1 MRILL
6 VEDEIDLCASLA
18 FQLEK
23 EGFEVDSCQD
33 GEDGL
38 YYALSNAYD
47 LILLDRMLPHIE
59 GAEIVRAIR
68 KKELDTPVILLTAL
82 GTLEDKITGLDS
94 GADDYI
100 VKPFAFEELMARI
113 RSITRRPRTMHFSNV
128 LSMGDI
134 EFKPDELTL
143 HGPDGSCTLSKKEGA
158 LFALFCHNS
167 SQTLTR
173 DMLLSRVWGPDA
185 DIEDGNLDNYI
196 HFLRRRLKTV
206 KSCYTLKAIRGVGYR
221 IEPAEKG
228 LE

>member
-6 VEDEIDLCASLA
+6 VEDEIDLCTSLA

-23 EGFEVDSCQD
+23 EGFQVDSCQD

-47 LILLDRMLPHIE
+47 LILLDRMLPHME

-68 KKELDTPVILLTAL
+68 KKELDTPVIMLTAL
-82 GTLEDKITGLDS
+82 GTLQDKITGLDA

-113 RSITRRPRTMHFSNV
+113 RSITRRPRAMSFGNT
-128 LSMGDI
+128 LSLGDVQ
-134 EFKPDELTL
+134 FKPADLTL
-143 HGPDGSCTLSKKEGA
+143 YGPGGTCTLSKKEAA
-158 LFALFCHNS
+158 LFSLFCHNQN
-167 SQTLTR
+167 QTLTR
-173 DMLLSRVWGPDA
+173 DMLLSRVWGPEA
-185 DIEDGNLDNYI
+185 EIEDGNLDNYI

-206 KSCYTLKAIRGVGYR
+206 KSQYTLKAIRGVGYR
-221 IEPAEKG
+221 IERIMI
-228 LE
+228 